1 MKVPRISNAMEFID
15 EDLILQ
21 AADVRPKQS
30 RVFRWKPIAAA
41 ACIVVMV
48 GSLLTVEAASG
59 SVSNLLAPLF
69 GIAQTEIVDDIGI
82 PVGVSASADGYTLT
96 ADAVI
101 GDRYNVAVVYTLT
114 RDDGQPIEENLYFK
128 GWKTDVISGASGGG
142 SLIPV
147 ENQENSGKRVFVES
161 WKCSKPVIGRYVSA
175 SFSELA
181 INQEGADDPVVADG
195 PWELNYTLRYRDSTV
210 KVPVHKLRVTDSDAK
225 EYQIDK
231 IWLSPIGLSLKGRCF
246 DPQGNRVMDLFQ
258 VAIQKTDGTTVLL
271 KECSKGIHSKGEA
284 RAVDVD
290 YQALVPQPISLE
302 EIEALI
308 ICDTE
313 VSIR

>member
-1 MKVPRISNAMEFID
+1 MKVPRISNAMEYID
-15 EDLILQ
+15 EDLISQ
-21 AADVRPKQS
+21 AADDRPKQK
-30 RVFRWKPIAAA
+30 RAFRWKPMAAA
-41 ACIVVMV
+41 ACIAVMM
-48 GSLLTVEAASG
+48 GSLFTVQAANG

-101 GDRYNVAVVYTLT
+101 GDRYNVAIVYTLT
-114 RDDGQPIEENLYFK
+114 RDDGQPIEEDLYFK

-142 SLIPV
+142 SLVPI
-147 ENQENSGKRVFVES
+147 ENQENSGKRIFVES

-175 SFSELA
+175 SFSDLA
-181 INQEGADDPVVADG
+181 INREGADDPVVADG

-225 EYQIDK
+225 EYQINK
-231 IWLSPIGLSLKGRCF
+231 IWISPIGLSLKGRCF
-246 DPQGNRVMDLFQ
+246 DPQGNHTMDSFQ
-258 VAIQKTDGTTVLL
+258 AVIKKTDGTTVLL
-271 KECSKGIHSKGEA
+271 KEFSKGIHLKEGA
-284 RAVDVD
+284 QAGDIN
-290 YQALVPQPISLE
+290 YQALFPQPIPLD
-302 EIEALI
+302 EIETLI
-308 ICDTE
+308 ICDIE